1 MSTGKFLAGFL
12 IGGAV
17 GAIAGI
23 LLAPKSGEETRADI
37 AKTSKELYSKAEN
50 SVKDIQAKADDVI
63 SDIQQK
69 GEDII
74 NKVQTF
80 INKQK
85 DSSQES

>member
-1 MSTGKFLAGFL
+1 MSVGKFLTGFL

-17 GAIAGI
+17 GAIAGV

-37 AKTSKELYSKAEN
+37 AKTSKELYSKAEG
-50 SVKDIQAKADDVI
+50 SVKDLQAKADDVLN
-63 SDIQQK
+63 DLQQK

-74 NKVQTF
+74 NKVQTM

-85 DSSQES
+85 DGQEA

>member
-1 MSTGKFLAGFL
+1 MRFSKFSP
-12 IGGAV
+12 V
-17 GAIAGI
+17 
-23 LLAPKSGEETRADI
+23 TADI
-37 AKTSKELYSKAEN
+37 AKTSKDIYAKAEN

-63 SDIQQK
+63 SDLQQK

-85 DSSQES
+85 DTQEG